1 MKPGAACPEP
11 GAGHAYRLTGA
22 QIKEEFPRNGE
33 IQLRLLRYT
42 QALLTQM
49 AQTAV
54 CKRYHSLDQQPC
66 HWLLPTSNSVY
77 AQ

>member
-22 QIKEEFPRNGE
+22 QIKEEFPHNGE
-33 IQLRLLRYT
+33 IQLRPLRYT
-42 QALLTQM
+42 QALLT
-49 AQTAV
+49 QTAV

-66 HWLLPTSNSVY
+66 HWLLPKSNSVY